1 MEDCVFCKIV
11 RGEAGAEFVYKD
23 EDLIAFKDIKPKAP
37 VHILIVPKKH
47 IESVREVQDEDREIL
62 GKIILTAKKIA
73 EDLGVAESGYR
84 LVINNGRGAGQL
96 VPHLHLHLLASKK
109 GE

>member
-1 MEDCVFCKIV
+1 MEKCIFCKII

-23 EDLIAFKDIKPKAP
+23 EDLIAFKDIKPSAP